1 MFKLQ
6 NYSDKSFV
14 VRGEDTIKIKDTLK
28 YIGGKWNS
36 SLKDGG
42 AWIFSNNHRERVE
55 KLLEVL
61 NSNTTS
67 NSNKSEKVNE
77 PMKNSPKVV
86 EKVVEKIEKVEKTAQ
101 IKSTEEDAESDS
113 IEIVKYTEK
122 TFIVKGDTKDYKDKL
137 KEIGG
142 KWNGFKKFWIF
153 PNSKRE
159 EVEKIFSDIDIFYDS
174 EE

>member
-42 AWIFSNNHRERVE
+42 AWIFSNNQRERVE
-55 KLLEVL
+55 KLLDVL
-61 NSNTTS
+61 

-77 PMKNSPKVV
+77 PVRGSPKIVEKV
-86 EKVVEKIEKVEKTAQ
+86 EKVVEKTEE
-101 IKSTEEDAESDS
+101 STESDT
-113 IEIVKYTEK
+113 IEINDYTER
-122 TFIVKGDTKDYKDKL
+122 TFVVKGNTTEYKDKL

-142 KWNGFKKFWIF
+142 KWNSIKKFWIF

-159 EVEKIFSDIDIFYDS
+159 EVEKIFSDVDIFYDS

>member
-42 AWIFSNNHRERVE
+42 AWIFSNNQRERVE

-61 NSNTTS
+61 NKSKTES
-67 NSNKSEKVNE
+67 KSEKVEKVEKDEPVKKSPTIDKNE
-77 PMKNSPKVV
+77 KV
-86 EKVVEKIEKVEKTAQ
+86 EKVVE
-101 IKSTEEDAESDS
+101 SDDSSDS
-113 IEIVKYTEK
+113 IEIVEYTEK

-159 EVEKIFSDIDIFYDS
+159 EVEKIFNDVDIFYES

>member
-1 MFKLQ
+1 MTNYRFLKMFKLQ

-42 AWIFSNNHRERVE
+42 GWIFSNNNRKRVE

-61 NSNTTS
+61 NDE
-67 NSNKSEKVNE
+67 KSEKSSPSVK
-77 PMKNSPKVV
+77 KND
-86 EKVVEKIEKVEKTAQ
+86 EKNTGKIEKIEKIEKVEKV
-101 IKSTEEDAESDS
+101 ENDS
-113 IEIVKYTEK
+113 IEINDYTEK
-122 TFIVKGDTKDYKDKL
+122 TFIVKGNTTEYKDRL

-159 EVEKIFSDIDIFYDS
+159 EVERIFSDVDIFYES

>member
-42 AWIFSNNHRERVE
+42 AWIFSNNQRERVE

-61 NSNTTS
+61 NSN
-67 NSNKSEKVNE
+67 KSEKVNE
-77 PMKNSPKVV
+77 PARGSPKVLEKV
-86 EKVVEKIEKVEKTAQ
+86 EKVVEKTEE
-101 IKSTEEDAESDS
+101 STESDT
-113 IEIVKYTEK
+113 IEINDYTEK
-122 TFIVKGDTKDYKDKL
+122 TFIVQGNTKDYKDKL

-142 KWNGFKKFWIF
+142 KWNGIKKFWIF

-159 EVEKIFSDIDIFYDS
+159 EVEKLFSDVDIFYDS

>member
-1 MFKLQ
+1 MFKVQ

-42 AWIFSNNHRERVE
+42 AWIFSNNQRERVD

-61 NSNTTS
+61 NMSKTE
-67 NSNKSEKVNE
+67 KSEKVV
-77 PMKNSPKVV
+77 KKVV
-86 EKVVEKIEKVEKTAQ
+86 VEEEIEKSDQSKKTDTNEKLE
-101 IKSTEEDAESDS
+101 KSEISESD
-113 IEIVKYTEK
+113 EIVINDYTEK
-122 TFIVKGDTKDYKDKL
+122 TFIVQGNTKDYKDKL

-159 EVEKIFSDIDIFYDS
+159 EVEKLFSDVDIFYDS

>member
-42 AWIFSNNHRERVE
+42 AWIFSNNQRERVE

-61 NSNTTS
+61 NT
-67 NSNKSEKVNE
+67 NKSEKVNE
-77 PMKNSPKVV
+77 PTRGSPKVL
-86 EKVVEKIEKVEKTAQ
+86 EKVVEKTEKVVEKTAQ
-101 IKSTEEDAESDS
+101 IKSVENKEESTESDT
-113 IEIVKYTEK
+113 IEINDYTEK
-122 TFIVKGDTKDYKDKL
+122 TFIVQGNTKDYKDKL

-159 EVEKIFSDIDIFYDS
+159 EVEKIFSDVDIFYDS

>member
-42 AWIFSNNHRERVE
+42 AWIFSNNQRERVE

-61 NSNTTS
+61 NMSKT
-67 NSNKSEKVNE
+67 EKVE
-77 PMKNSPKVV
+77 RT
-86 EKVVEKIEKVEKTAQ
+86 EKVVKKVVVEEEIDQTKKVEKTE
-101 IKSTEEDAESDS
+101 KLESDS
-113 IEIVKYTEK
+113 DEIVINDYTEK
-122 TFIVKGDTKDYKDKL
+122 TFIVQGNTKDYKDKL

-142 KWNGFKKFWIF
+142 KWNGIKKFWIF

-159 EVEKIFSDIDIFYDS
+159 EVEKIFNDVDIFYES